1 MTELVET
8 VERMRSRAR
17 AANVFEVVREYA
29 IVVVFLVLFVVLATT
44 ASHFLTWVNILNNLE
59 SGAIYGIVACALT
72 LLLIVG
78 EFDLSVGAIYVLT
91 GIIAAKLYPSVG
103 TAPALLVGIG
113 VGAAIGV
120 LNGIVVA
127 IFRVNS
133 FVATLASSLMIVGAG
148 TKITNGFQL
157 YISDPGFGEL
167 GNSKALGVDYFVW
180 VFFGFAVVTGFV
192 LSMTKVGRWLYAA
205 GGNAEAARLS
215 GINIRALRIGAFAF
229 SGFSAGVAGAV
240 LISRTGTAIA
250 GDGLSDVVF
259 PAIAA
264 VVVGGTSILGGRGA
278 IWRTVL
284 GVLFLEF
291 IRNGFNLLGVNP
303 YYQDVIR
310 GAIILFAVAVDALSR
325 RTA

>member
-1 MTELVET
+1 VSELVGG
-8 VERMRSRAR
+8 VRSRA
-17 AANVFEVVREYA
+17 AATNAFEILREYA
-29 IVVVFLVLFVVLATT
+29 IVVVFLVLFVVLAST
-44 ASHFLTWVNILNNLE
+44 ANHFLTWINFLNNLE

-78 EFDLSVGAIYVLT
+78 EFDLSVGAIYVLA
-91 GIIAAKLYPSVG
+91 GIVAAKLYPTLG
-103 TAPALLVGIG
+103 TAGSLLVAIAVSTGIG
-113 VGAAIGV
+113 
-120 LNGIVVA
+120 LMNGIVVA

-133 FVATLASSLMIVGAG
+133 FVATLASSLMIVGLG
-148 TKITNGFQL
+148 TRITNGFQL
-157 YISDPGFGEL
+157 YISDAGFGEL
-167 GNSKALGVDYFVW
+167 GNSKVLGVDYFVW
-180 VFFGFAVVTGFV
+180 IFFGFALVTG
-192 LSMTKVGRWLYAA
+192 LLLARTKVGRWIYAT
-205 GGNAEAARLS
+205 GGNTEAARLS
-215 GINIRALRIGAFAF
+215 GINVRVLRISAFAF
-229 SGFSAGVAGAV
+229 SGFAGGVAGAI

-250 GDGLSDVVF
+250 GDGLGDVVF

-303 YYQDVIR
+303 YFQDFIR
-310 GAIILFAVAVDALSR
+310 GAIILVAVAIDALSR

>member
-1 MTELVET
+1 MSEIAEKT
-8 VERMRSRAR
+8 RAMRSRAS
-17 AANVFEVVREYA
+17 ANNALEFVREYA
-29 IVVVFLVLFVVLATT
+29 IVVIFLVLFVVLAST
-44 ASHFLTWVNILNNLE
+44 ASHFLTWVNVLNNLE

-72 LLLIVG
+72 MLLIVG
-78 EFDLSVGAIYVLT
+78 EFDLSVGAIYVLA
-91 GIIAAKLYPSVG
+91 GIVAAKLYPSLG
-103 TAPALLVGIG
+103 TFGALAVAVAISTGIG
-113 VGAAIGV
+113 VM
-120 LNGIVVA
+120 NGFVVA
-127 IFRVNS
+127 VFRVNS
-133 FVATLASSLMIVGAG
+133 FVATLASSLMIVGLG

-157 YISDPGFGEL
+157 YISATGFGEL
-167 GNSKALGVDYFVW
+167 GNSKVLGIDYFVW
-180 VFFGFAVVTGFV
+180 IFFAFALVTGLV
-192 LSMTKVGRWLYAA
+192 LARTKVGRWLYAA

-215 GINIRALRIGAFAF
+215 GINIRVLRISAFAF
-229 SGFSAGVAGAV
+229 SGFAAGVAGAI

-278 IWRTVL
+278 VWRTVL

-303 YYQDVIR
+303 YYQDIIR
-310 GAIILFAVAVDALSR
+310 GGIILSAVAVDALSR

>member
-1 MTELVET
+1 MSEIDAAKSAL
-8 VERMRSRAR
+8 RAR
-17 AANVFEVVREYA
+17 LSVTNTFELVREYA
-29 IVVVFLVLFVVLATT
+29 IVVVFLVLFVVLALT
-44 ASHFLTWVNILNNLE
+44 ANDFLTWINFLNNLE
-59 SGAIYGIVACALT
+59 SGAIYGIVAVALT
-72 LLLIVG
+72 LLLIVA
-78 EFDLSVGAIYVLT
+78 EFDLSVGAIYVLA
-91 GIIAAKLYPSVG
+91 GIVAAKLYPTLG
-103 TAPALLVGIG
+103 TFTSLAVAVAVCTGIG
-113 VGAAIGV
+113 
-120 LNGIVVA
+120 LFNGFVVA
-127 IFRVNS
+127 VFRVNS
-133 FVATLASSLMIVGAG
+133 FVATLASSLMIVGIG

-157 YISDPGFGEL
+157 YISSTGFGEL

-180 VFFGFAVVTGFV
+180 IFFAFALVTGFV
-192 LSMTKVGRWLYAA
+192 LSRTKVGRWLYAA

-229 SGFSAGVAGAV
+229 SGFAGGVAGAV

-278 IWRTVL
+278 VWRTVL
-284 GVLFLEF
+284 GVLFLEC

-303 YYQDVIR
+303 YYQDFIR
-310 GAIILFAVAVDALSR
+310 GAIILSAVAVDALSR

>member
-1 MTELVET
+1 MSELREAVAT
-8 VERMRSRAR
+8 LRAR
-17 AANVFEVVREYA
+17 KSAGNAFEIVREYA
-29 IVVVFLVLFVVLATT
+29 IVVVFLVLFVVLAST
-44 ASHFLTWVNILNNLE
+44 ASHFLTWVNFLNNLE

-78 EFDLSVGAIYVLT
+78 EFDLSVGAIYVLS
-91 GIIAAKLYPSVG
+91 GIVAAKLYPSLGTWPALAVGVGVG
-103 TAPALLVGIG
+103 TLIG
-113 VGAAIGV
+113 VV
-120 LNGIVVA
+120 NGIVVA
-127 IFRVNS
+127 VFRVNS

-148 TKITNGFQL
+148 TKVTDGFQL
-157 YISDPGFGEL
+157 YISNSKFGEL
-167 GNSKALGVDYFVW
+167 GNSKVLGVDYFVW
-180 VFFGFAVVTGFV
+180 IFFGFALVTGLV
-192 LSMTKVGRWLYAA
+192 LSRTKIGRWLYAA

-215 GINIRALRIGAFAF
+215 GINIRTLRIGAFAF
-229 SGFSAGVAGAV
+229 SGFAAGVAGAI

-278 IWRTVL
+278 VWRTVL

-303 YYQDVIR
+303 YYQDIIR
-310 GAIILFAVAVDALSR
+310 GAIILSAVAIDALSR

>member
-1 MTELVET
+1 MSELIEVAQPI
-8 VERMRSRAR
+8 RSRASAR
-17 AANVFEVVREYA
+17 NAFEVVREYA
-29 IVVVFLVLFVVLATT
+29 IVVVFLVLFVVLSTT
-44 ASHFLTWVNILNNLE
+44 ASHFLTWINFLNNLE

-78 EFDLSVGAIYVLT
+78 EFDISVGAIYVLA
-91 GIIAAKLYPSVG
+91 GIVAAKLYPSLG
-103 TAPALLVGIG
+103 TAASLLVAIAVSTGIG
-113 VGAAIGV
+113 LV
-120 LNGIVVA
+120 NGIVVA
-127 IFRVNS
+127 VFRVNS
-133 FVATLASSLMIVGAG
+133 FVATLASSLMIVGLG

-157 YISDPGFGEL
+157 YISASGFGEL

-180 VFFGFAVVTGFV
+180 IFFAFAIVTGLV
-192 LSMTKVGRWLYAA
+192 LARTKIGRWLYAA

-215 GINIRALRIGAFAF
+215 GINIRALRISAFAF
-229 SGFSAGVAGAV
+229 SGFAGGVAGAI

-250 GDGLSDVVF
+250 GDGLGDIVF

-278 IWRTVL
+278 VWRTVL

-303 YYQDVIR
+303 YYQDIIR
-310 GAIILFAVAVDALSR
+310 GGIILAAVAIDALSR

>member
-1 MTELVET
+1 VNEIVEQAT
-8 VERMRSRAR
+8 RVRSRAR
-17 AANVFEVVREYA
+17 IDNAFEIVREYA
-29 IVVVFLVLFVVLATT
+29 IVFVFLALFVVLSTT
-44 ASHFLTWVNILNNLE
+44 ASHFLTWVNFLNNLE

-91 GIIAAKLYPSVG
+91 GIVAAKLYPSLG
-103 TAPALLVGIG
+103 TAPSLLVAIGI
-113 VGAAIGV
+113 ATAIGV

-127 IFRVNS
+127 VFRVNS

-148 TKITNGFQL
+148 TKVTNGFQL
-157 YISDPGFGEL
+157 FISDPGFGAL
-167 GNSKALGVDYFVW
+167 GNDKVLGVDYFVW
-180 VFFGFAVVTGFV
+180 IFLGFALVTGLV
-192 LSMTKVGRWLYAA
+192 LSRTKVGRWLYAA

-229 SGFSAGVAGAV
+229 SGFAGGVAGAV

-250 GDGLSDVVF
+250 GDGLSDIVF

-278 IWRTVL
+278 VWRTVL

-303 YYQDVIR
+303 YYQDIIS
-310 GAIILFAVAVDALSR
+310 GAIILTAVAIDALSR
-325 RTA
+325 RAA

>member
-1 MTELVET
+1 MKGLG
-8 VERMRSRAR
+8 MSMRAR
-17 AANVFEVVREYA
+17 GSFNNAFDAVREYA
-29 IVVVFLVLFVVLATT
+29 IVVCFLALFVTLAVT
-44 ASHFLTWVNILNNLE
+44 ANQFLTRVNFLNNLE
-59 SGAIYGIVACALT
+59 SGAIYGIIALALT

-78 EFDLSVGAIYVLT
+78 EFDLSVGAIFVLT
-91 GIIAAKLYPSVG
+91 GIVAAKLYPSLG
-103 TAPALLVGIG
+103 TWPSLLVGVAVATGIG
-113 VGAAIGV
+113 VF
-120 LNGIVVA
+120 NGIVVA
-127 IFRVNS
+127 VFRVNS
-133 FVATLASSLMIVGAG
+133 FVATLATSLMIVGLG
-148 TKITNGFQL
+148 TKVTNGFQL
-157 YISDPGFGEL
+157 YISAPKFAVL

-180 VFFGFAVVTGFV
+180 IFFGFALVTGLV
-192 LSMTKVGRWLYAA
+192 LARMKIGRWLYAS

-229 SGFSAGVAGAV
+229 SGFAGGVAGAI

-250 GDGLSDVVF
+250 GDGLGDVVF

-303 YYQDVIR
+303 YYQDIIR
-310 GAIILFAVAVDALSR
+310 GAIILLAVAIDALSR
-325 RTA
+325 RAT